1 MKTIQTVVEVSG
13 EGLEAL
19 LSKEVLIMCFNY
31 FYAGI
36 LIGVNDTFIKL
47 KNCHI
52 VYETGALSEP
62 KYKDAQK
69 IAEEYYIQISAIES
83 FGQSKIL

>member
-19 LSKEVLIMCFNY
+19 LNKEVLIMCFNY

-52 VYETGALSEP
+52 VYETGAFSEP

-83 FGQSKIL
+83 FGQSKTL

>member
-19 LSKEVLIMCFNY
+19 LNKEVLIMCFNY

-52 VYETGALSEP
+52 VYETGAFPEP

-83 FGQSKIL
+83 FGQSKTL